1 MEASLQHSL
10 HKIEIHWLKII
21 PIVLSFNMFTST
33 ILSYLDVDTAVVAYI
48 NAVIVWLFLY
58 LSSFVFRFCRWHRMF
73 LYYILVEG
81 IINWYDYTYI
91 IPLTFKPMLVI
102 QISIAGIFLFIAL
115 YFHQHD
121 KLPCKEDCGRPTDK
135 LRK

>member
-1 MEASLQHSL
+1 MKL
-10 HKIEIHWLKII
+10 I

-33 ILSYLDVDTAVVAYI
+33 ILSYLDVDTAFVAYI

-91 IPLTFKPMLVI
+91 IPLTLKPMLVI
-102 QISIAGIFLFIAL
+102 QISIACIFLFIAL
-115 YFHQHD
+115 YFHKHD
-121 KLPCKEDCGRPTDK
+121 KLPCKEDCG
-135 LRK
+135 